1 MFTENSLKI
10 LFWSTLPISILIV
23 TALVLMVLGFF
34 VRKSSKTLLILSLI
48 GIAFSF
54 YESINLWSWKL
65 FASASMVTVDPFAA
79 YLYLIIL
86 SIGFLTC
93 LVHSGYLSKQEV
105 EYTEV
110 YPLTLFAMVGMMMMV
125 STTHLLLF
133 FIALEV
139 MSLAVYILVGIKRTD
154 LRSNEAAMKY
164 FILGALAA
172 GFFLYGVALVFGAT
186 GSLDLKVIGASV
198 IDIKDILYFKIGV
211 LLILFTFAFKIGAVP
226 FHFWTPDVYE
236 GAPIS
241 VTGFM
246 ATAVKTAAF
255 GAFIRALFPLLK
267 VASFPIEQILQFLC
281 IATIIVGN
289 LVALYQTNLKRMLAY
304 SSIAHAGYILVGVS
318 VIYDQGIFHPQFLG
332 APLFYLLSYGI
343 MTLGAFAVAAALA
356 GNTDDQVKMHHYLGL
371 AKRSP
376 KLAAA
381 MAVFMIGLTGIPPTV
396 GFTGKFFLFREAV
409 HQGFYGLIIVGV
421 LMSAISAYY
430 YLSVVVAM
438 YFGKSNQGENSF
450 VPTQTALGLKLVILF
465 CLISTFYL
473 GFNPSQFLKIASTS
487 SFVSAK
493 NALIP

>member
-1 MFTENSLKI
+1 MEYMFTENSLKI

-23 TALVLMVLGFF
+23 TALVLIVLGFF
-34 VRKSSKTLLILSLI
+34 VRKSSKTLLLISLI
-48 GIAFSF
+48 GIGFSF
-54 YESINLWSWKL
+54 YQSINLWSWKL
-65 FASASMVTVDPFAA
+65 FASVSMVTVDPFAT

-93 LVHSGYLSKQEV
+93 LVHSSYLSKQEV
-105 EYTEV
+105 EYPEV

-172 GFFLYGVALVFGAT
+172 GFFLYGVALLFGAT

-198 IDIKDILYFKIGV
+198 IDIKDLLYFKIGV

-255 GAFIRALFPLLK
+255 GAFIRALFPLVK

-356 GNTDDQVKMHHYLGL
+356 GNTDDQ

-396 GFTGKFFLFREAV
+396 GFTGKFFLFREAI

-450 VPTQTALGLKLVILF
+450 APTQTAFSLKLVILF
-465 CLISTFYL
+465 CLVLTFYL
-473 GFNPSQFLKIASTS
+473 GLNPSRFLKIASTS

-493 NALIP
+493 SGLIP